1 MDTELKAVK
10 EYIKQFKDP
19 KECYKH
25 SCKDTLEAL
34 EQIQANVKCIQAI
47 FQDPNYLPALYL
59 MGIHATISI
68 SSDEDNIL
76 EARFGVAEDESISA
90 SAESTG

>member
-1 MDTELKAVK
+1 MDK
-10 EYIKQFKDP
+10 EALVNYVEKFKNS

-25 SCKDTLEAL
+25 SCKITLEAL

-47 FQDPNYLPALYL
+47 FQDPNYMPALFL
-59 MGIHATISI
+59 MGIHASISI

-76 EARFGVAEDESISA
+76 EAKFGVASESVPTST
-90 SAESTG
+90 ESTG